1 MKNYLK
7 CLYKAADKTVNTDG
21 IEHAGYMSFMVL
33 FSIFPFLVFF
43 LALTS
48 FFGASEL
55 GNNFIQIILENLPE
69 KSIESISARV
79 NELAKAP
86 PQRLLTLAIV
96 GSIWTASSFVEGL
109 RTILNKI
116 YEVKFP
122 PPYIRR
128 RLLSIAQFLIISLL
142 ISLAMLIL
150 VVIPWILGKFPA
162 TNKMIEGYEVTFA
175 TLRYLFILVSL
186 FFGASSLYYIIPNVS
201 LKYKEIVPGAIL
213 TVLLWVM
220 SGYLLSKY
228 IIYYNQ
234 LSIVYGSLGSIIIT
248 LLFFYIINV
257 IFIYGA
263 AFNKLI
269 KDRAAAK
276 FPQSEEEI

>member
-1 MKNYLK
+1 MKKYLN
-7 CLYKAADKTVNTDG
+7 CLYKAANKTIDKDG

-55 GNNFIQIILENLPE
+55 GNNFIEILLENLPE

-79 NELAKAP
+79 SELAKAP

-150 VVIPWILGKFPA
+150 VIIPFILGKFPE
-162 TNKMIEGYEVTFA
+162 TNKLIEGYEVIFS
-175 TLRYLFILVSL
+175 LFRYAFILISL
-186 FFGASSLYYIIPNVS
+186 FLGASSLYYIIPNVS
-201 LKYKEIVPGAIL
+201 LKYRDIIPGAAL
-213 TVLLWVM
+213 TVMLWIL

-263 AFNKLI
+263 AFNKSL
-269 KDRAAAK
+269 KD
-276 FPQSEEEI
+276 QSSYTDLNL

>member
-1 MKNYLK
+1 
-7 CLYKAADKTVNTDG
+7 
-21 IEHAGYMSFMVL
+21 
-33 FSIFPFLVFF
+33 
-43 LALTS
+43 
-48 FFGASEL
+48 
-55 GNNFIQIILENLPE
+55 
-69 KSIESISARV
+69 
-79 NELAKAP
+79 
-86 PQRLLTLAIV
+86 
-96 GSIWTASSFVEGL
+96 
-109 RTILNKI
+109 
-116 YEVKFP
+116 
-122 PPYIRR
+122 
-128 RLLSIAQFLIISLL
+128 
-142 ISLAMLIL
+142 L

-162 TNKMIEGYEVTFA
+162 TNKMIEGYEVIFA

-248 LLFFYIINV
+248 LLFFYIVNV

-263 AFNKLI
+263 AFNKLL
-269 KDRAAAK
+269 KDRAALK
-276 FPQSEEEI
+276 FPQSEEI